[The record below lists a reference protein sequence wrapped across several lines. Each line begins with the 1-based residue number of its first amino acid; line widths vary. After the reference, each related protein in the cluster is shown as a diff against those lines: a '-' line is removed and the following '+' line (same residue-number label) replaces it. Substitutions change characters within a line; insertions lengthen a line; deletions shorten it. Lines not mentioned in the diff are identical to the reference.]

1 MERAQSRRKAPLVKG
16 APWVPAAWNDG
27 EELWASVLVGLS
39 TVGPLEDGAHL
50 GKGSLGPHHGYERS
64 LLVELFAVPD
74 EEDVDKLPIF
84 NGITKF
90 TEFIDDGLEALAVDT
105 ERGVAL
111 HRIPELGVE

>member
-1 MERAQSRRKAPLVKG
+1 M
-16 APWVPAAWNDG
+16 
-27 EELWASVLVGLS
+27 S

-50 GKGSLGPHHGYERS
+50 GKSWLRPHHGDEGG
-64 LLVELFAVPD
+64 LLVELFAEPD
-74 EEDVDKLPIF
+74 EEDVDELPIF

-90 TEFIDDGLEALAVDT
+90 TEFVGDGPEALAVDT

>member
-1 MERAQSRRKAPLVKG
+1 MLA
-16 APWVPAAWNDG
+16 
-27 EELWASVLVGLS
+27 EL
-39 TVGPLEDGAHL
+39 D
-50 GKGSLGPHHGYERS
+50 K
-64 LLVELFAVPD
+64 
-74 EEDVDKLPIF
+74 EDVDELPVF